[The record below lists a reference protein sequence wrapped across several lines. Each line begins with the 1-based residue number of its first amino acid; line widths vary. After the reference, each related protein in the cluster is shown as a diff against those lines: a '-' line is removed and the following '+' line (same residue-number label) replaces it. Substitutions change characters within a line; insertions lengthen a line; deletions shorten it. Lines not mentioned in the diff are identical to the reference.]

1 MVPINFGSASLDPQ
15 MFLNRR
21 AEMWWNLRDWL
32 ASDVPVMIPD
42 RDDLHTDL
50 CAPQYKYDSNSRRK
64 LESKDEIKKRGFRS
78 TDCADALA
86 LTFAEPLNIM
96 DTEIEVRPTVVDK
109 VAGY

>member
-1 MVPINFGSASLDPQ
+1 MCI
-15 MFLNRR
+15 
-21 AEMWWNLRDWL
+21 RD
-32 ASDVPVMIPD
+32 
-42 RDDLHTDL
+42 R
-50 CAPQYKYDSNSRRK
+50 YKYDSNSRRK